1 VLPTADG
8 WMAVMCAKEKFYR
21 SLVRIMGAPELGDD
35 PRFNSFEAR
44 MDNREALG
52 AALKKLS
59 RARTTAEWLED
70 LRGEVPCA
78 PVNTVGQALQDSQ
91 VAEDR
96 MVLEMEH
103 PDLGTVRQLA
113 SPIKISG
120 TTPEHRLGPGL
131 GQHTDEVLRDYAG
144 ATDREIA
151 AWRSK
156 AVL

>member
-1 VLPTADG
+1 
-8 WMAVMCAKEKFYR
+8 
-21 SLVRIMGAPELGDD
+21 
-35 PRFNSFEAR
+35 
-44 MDNREALG
+44 MDNRETLG

-120 TTPEHRLGPGL
+120 TMPEHRLGPGL

-144 ATDREIA
+144 ATDQEIA

-156 AVL
+156 GVL